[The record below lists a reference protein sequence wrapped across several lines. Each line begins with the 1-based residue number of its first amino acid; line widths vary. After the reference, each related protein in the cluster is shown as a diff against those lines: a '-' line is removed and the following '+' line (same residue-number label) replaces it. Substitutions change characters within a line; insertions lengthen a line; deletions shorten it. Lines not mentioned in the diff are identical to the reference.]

1 MRLSIVVPCYN
12 EEAVIELFDARIRQ
26 TLETLPVEY
35 ELCYVD
41 DGSRDATLERL
52 RALAAG
58 RETTTRYVSFS
69 RNFGKEAGILAG
81 LREATGDAVVI
92 MDADLQHPPE
102 LIARMLEHHRA
113 GHDQIIAR
121 RTREGDK
128 PLRTAVSRLY
138 YRLVN
143 QWVDV
148 ELTDG
153 VGDFR
158 LLSRRAVDALLSMP
172 EYNRFSKG
180 LFSWIGFDTVTFD
193 YHNAAREAGETK
205 WRFGALVNYGMDGL
219 ISFNNRPLRL
229 AIYAG
234 LALASVAA
242 LYALVITTLAIVQG
256 PPDAPGYVTLIVA
269 VTGLGG
275 IQMLMLGLIGE
286 YIGRIYYETK
296 RRPHFLVKETNTP
309 RTFPL
314 APREAAPE
322 VAPGNVTGAVP
333 WPRPESGSGN
343 APGKAPGIRPGAARE
358 AAWLA
363 PGE

>member
-12 EEAVIELFDARIRQ
+12 EEAVVDLFDQRIR
-26 TLETLPVEY
+26 ETLDALSVDY

-41 DGSRDATLERL
+41 DGSADGTLERL
-52 RALAAG
+52 RALARG
-58 RETTTRYVSFS
+58 REASTRYVSFS

-81 LREATGDAVVI
+81 LKEATGDAVVV

-102 LIARMLEHHRA
+102 LIGRMLDLFRA

-128 PLRTAVSRLY
+128 RLRSALSRLY
-138 YRLVN
+138 YRAVN
-143 QWVDV
+143 TWVDV

-158 LLSRRAVDALLSMP
+158 LLSRRAVDALLAMP

-193 YHNAAREAGETK
+193 YRNAAREAGETK

-229 AIYAG
+229 AIYLG
-234 LALASVAA
+234 LIMSAVAA
-242 LYALVITTLAIVQG
+242 AYAVAVTVLAMIEG
-256 PPDAPGYVTLIVA
+256 PDVPGYVTLLVA
-269 VTGLGG
+269 VVGLGG
-275 IQMLMLGLIGE
+275 LQMLMLGLIGE

-296 RRPHFLVKETNTP
+296 RRPHFLVKETN
-309 RTFPL
+309 
-314 APREAAPE
+314 APRAFGVTRQGAATDVLSGGGADP
-322 VAPGNVTGAVP
+322 VPAPVTAVGAAVP
-333 WPRPESGSGN
+333 PRP
-343 APGKAPGIRPGAARE
+343 AVR
-358 AAWLA
+358 
-363 PGE
+363 

>member
-12 EEAVIELFDARIRQ
+12 EEAVIELFDVRIR
-26 TLETLPVEY
+26 ETLSALSVDY

-41 DGSRDATLERL
+41 DGSSDKTLERL
-52 RALAAG
+52 RALAEN
-58 RETTTRYVSFS
+58 REASTRYVSFS

-81 LREATGDAVVI
+81 LRETTGDAVVV

-102 LIARMLEHHRA
+102 LIGRMIELHRA
-113 GHDQIIAR
+113 GHDQVIAR

-128 PLRTAVSRLY
+128 KVRSAVSRLY
-138 YRLVN
+138 YRMIN
-143 QWVDV
+143 KWVDV

-158 LLSRRAVDALLSMP
+158 LLSRRAVDALLEMP

-193 YHNAAREAGETK
+193 YRNAAREAGETK

-219 ISFNNRPLRL
+219 ISFNNRPLRM

-234 LALASVAA
+234 LALSAVAA
-242 LYALVITTLAIVQG
+242 AYAVTVTVMAMIQG
-256 PPDAPGYVTLIVA
+256 PDAPGYVTLLVAIV
-269 VTGLGG
+269 GLGG

-296 RRPHFLVKETNTP
+296 RRPHFLVKETN
-309 RTFPL
+309 
-314 APREAAPE
+314 APRAFGVSEQS
-322 VAPGNVTGAVP
+322 GTGATSATL
-333 WPRPESGSGN
+333 PRME
-343 APGKAPGIRPGAARE
+343 IR
-358 AAWLA
+358 
-363 PGE
+363 

>member
-12 EEAVIELFDARIRQ
+12 EEAVIELFDARIRE
-26 TLETLPVEY
+26 TLAVLPVEY

-41 DGSRDATLERL
+41 DGSADGTLTRL
-52 RALAAG
+52 RTLAA
-58 RETTTRYVSFS
+58 RRPESTRHVSFS

-102 LIARMLEHHRA
+102 LIARMLELHRA
-113 GHDQIIAR
+113 GHDQIITR

-128 PLRTAVSRLY
+128 PLRTTVSRMY
-138 YRLVN
+138 NRLIN
-143 QWVDV
+143 KWVDV

-180 LFSWIGFDTVTFD
+180 LFSWIGFNTVTFD
-193 YHNAAREAGETK
+193 YRNAAREAGETK

-229 AIYAG
+229 AIYVG
-234 LALASVAA
+234 MALAAIAA
-242 LYALVITTLAIVQG
+242 VYAVVVTVLAMIEG
-256 PPDAPGYVTLIVA
+256 PDVPGYVTLLVA
-269 VTGLGG
+269 VVGLGG
-275 IQMLMLGLIGE
+275 LQMLMLGLIGE

-296 RRPHFLVKETNTP
+296 RRPHFLVKETN
-309 RTFPL
+309 
-314 APREAAPE
+314 APRAFAAAPQQG
-322 VAPGNVTGAVP
+322 AGTATGHGP
-333 WPRPESGSGN
+333 MGMPTGMPTGLPTGLEMR
-343 APGKAPGIRPGAARE
+343 
-358 AAWLA
+358 
-363 PGE
+363 

>member
-12 EEAVIELFDARIRQ
+12 EEAVIERFDARIRE
-26 TLETLPVEY
+26 TLQTLPVEY

-41 DGSRDATLERL
+41 DGSRDATLQRL
-52 RALAAG
+52 RALADG
-58 RETTTRYVSFS
+58 RQATTRYVSFS

-81 LREATGDAVVI
+81 LKEATGDAVVI

-102 LIARMLEHHRA
+102 LIARMLELYQA

-128 PLRTAVSRLY
+128 PLRTALSRLY
-138 YRLVN
+138 YRMVN
-143 QWVDV
+143 TWVDV

-158 LLSRRAVDALLSMP
+158 LLSRRATDALLAMP

-180 LFSWIGFDTVTFD
+180 LFSWIGYDTVTFD

-205 WRFGALVNYGMDGL
+205 WRFGALVNYGIDGL

-229 AIYAG
+229 AIYTG

-242 LYALVITTLAIVQG
+242 VYAVVITVLAMIQG
-256 PPDAPGYVTLIVA
+256 PDAPGYVTLLVA

-275 IQMLMLGLIGE
+275 LQMLMLGLIGE

-296 RRPHFLVKETNTP
+296 RRPHYLVKETNTAG
-309 RTFPL
+309 TFTGTARHAGRHEARPETRHEGRHD
-314 APREAAPE
+314 AGAGAGAAAP
-322 VAPGNVTGAVP
+322 VP
-333 WPRPESGSGN
+333 PR
-343 APGKAPGIRPGAARE
+343 RE
-358 AAWLA
+358 QRVSSPL
-363 PGE
+363 ELR